1 MPNFMPPPPRP
12 RTSRTFWLRRRS
24 RHRMGAP
31 PGPPVVAHYHA
42 RHMSESPRLPVDEVL
57 PALRARLAEGRNAVL
72 VAPPGAGKSTVVPL
86 ALLQESW
93 TAGLRLLLL
102 EPRRLAA
109 RAVATRMAA
118 TLGGRPGETVG
129 WRMRL
134 GRRVGPRT
142 RLEAGTEGSRKR
154 KPPG

>member
-57 PALRARLAEGRNAVL
+57 PELRARLAKGGNAVM
-72 VAPPGAGKSTVVPL
+72 VAPPGVDISTRVPL
-86 ALLQESW
+86 DTLLDIW
-93 TAGLRLLLL
+93 TGRSRLLLL
-102 EPRRLAA
+102 VP
-109 RAVATRMAA
+109 TRHA
-118 TLGGRPGETVG
+118 
-129 WRMRL
+129 
-134 GRRVGPRT
+134 
-142 RLEAGTEGSRKR
+142 
-154 KPPG
+154 